1 MRSVLAG
8 CLAIASVIVVDSHA
22 LEAQRAAPLSL
33 VAQPAR
39 ARADSA
45 RVLRGARQAQA
56 AFERLRFRHLPWSNS
71 GGGSG
76 GRCDEHIGR
85 FCIWH
90 EDEET
95 PPWKA
100 PPEAE
105 PVKTGR
111 DRMLAGLAEAADAS
125 PGDAWVAGQRVRYLV
140 EAGRPAEAVAAA
152 RACRSDAWWCRA
164 LEGYAH
170 HAAGAHTDAE
180 AAFAAAVAAMP
191 EDERR
196 EWTDLTPILEDGDAR
211 ALRRLPQ
218 PARDSLAARL
228 WWLADPFWS
237 LPGNDRRT
245 EHFAR
250 LVADRFQDRAR
261 VTEGLAWA
269 SDLREILLRYGHP
282 TGWERIRVPYI
293 TQSRA
298 SVVTHY
304 APEAYEFLPRLRDA
318 REPTL
323 LAPGEW
329 KLEKHRARTSYAPP
343 AAASMDELP
352 HQLAVFRRGGR
363 AEVVAAFALEHDSL
377 PAAPEIEAALVLAR
391 DERSE
396 PVTAAARAAGRR
408 AVLRATAAPE
418 TAMVSLEVRERATRR
433 AARARF
439 GADLRPQ
446 PGERITLSDVLLL
459 SDAAA
464 RPTTLDEAAPLAR
477 SDTRLAPGERLSL
490 FWEVYGLEPG
500 MDSVTVSVAVARRAV
515 GGLRRAAERLGLA
528 RTATPVRMRW
538 NEEIRAGD
546 VLARSLAIAIPN
558 LHSGDYVLEV
568 AVRAK
573 GGASASTLRDITVE
587 RESERER
594 RKR

>member
-1 MRSVLAG
+1 MRSALAG
-8 CLAIASVIVVDSHA
+8 CLAVASVVALGAPA
-22 LEAQRAAPLSL
+22 LEAQRAAPVSL

-56 AFERLRFRHLPWSNS
+56 AFERLRFRHLPWSSS
-71 GGGSG
+71 GGGGG

-100 PPEAE
+100 PPEPG

-111 DRMLAGLAEAADAS
+111 DRLLAGLAEAADAS

-152 RACRSDAWWCRA
+152 RACRSEPWWCRA

-170 HAAGAHTDAE
+170 HAAGAHVDAE
-180 AAFAAAVAAMP
+180 AAFAAAVEAMP
-191 EDERR
+191 AEERR
-196 EWTDLTPILEDGDAR
+196 EWTDLSPLLEDGDAR
-211 ALRRLPQ
+211 ALRRLPAG
-218 PARDSLAARL
+218 ARDSLERRL

-237 LPGNDRRT
+237 LPGNDRKT

-269 SDLREILLRYGHP
+269 SDLREILLRYGQP
-282 TGWERIRVPYI
+282 TGWERIRTPYI
-293 TQSRA
+293 TQSAA
-298 SVVTHY
+298 SVITHY
-304 APEAYEFLPRLRDA
+304 APESYEFLPRLRDV
-318 REPTL
+318 REPAL
-323 LAPGEW
+323 LGPGEW
-329 KLEKHRARTSYAPP
+329 KLEDHRARTSYAPH
-343 AAASMDELP
+343 AAVSVDELP
-352 HQLAVFRRGGR
+352 HQLAVFRRGGL

-377 PAAPEIEAALVLAR
+377 PAAPEVEAALVLAR
-391 DERSE
+391 DERAE
-396 PVTAAARAAGRR
+396 PVTVTARMPGRR
-408 AVLRATAAPE
+408 AVLRAAAAPE
-418 TAMVSLEVRERATRR
+418 TVMASLEVRERATRR
-433 AARARF
+433 AGRARF
-439 GADLRPQ
+439 GADLRLE

-459 SDAAA
+459 ADPDA
-464 RPTTLDEAAPLAR
+464 RPATLDEAAPLAR
-477 SDTRLAPGERLSL
+477 ASTRLAPGERVAL
-490 FWEVYGLEPG
+490 FWEVYGVEPG
-500 MDSVTVSVAVARRAV
+500 MDSVTVSVAVARKTV
-515 GGLRRAAERLGLA
+515 GGIRRAAERLGLA
-528 RTATPVRMRW
+528 RAATPVRMRW
-538 NEEIRAGD
+538 NEEIAAGD

-558 LHSGDYVLEV
+558 LPAGDYVLEV
-568 AVRAK
+568 AVRAR
-573 GGASASTLRDITVE
+573 GGASASTLREITV
-587 RESERER
+587 ERER

>member
-1 MRSVLAG
+1 
-8 CLAIASVIVVDSHA
+8 VD
-22 LEAQRAAPLSL
+22 
-33 VAQPAR
+33 
-39 ARADSA
+39 
-45 RVLRGARQAQA
+45 
-56 AFERLRFRHLPWSNS
+56 
-71 GGGSG
+71 
-76 GRCDEHIGR
+76 
-85 FCIWH
+85 
-90 EDEET
+90 
-95 PPWKA
+95 
-100 PPEAE
+100 
-105 PVKTGR
+105 
-111 DRMLAGLAEAADAS
+111 
-125 PGDAWVAGQRVRYLV
+125 
-140 EAGRPAEAVAAA
+140 
-152 RACRSDAWWCRA
+152 
-164 LEGYAH
+164 
-170 HAAGAHTDAE
+170 
-180 AAFAAAVAAMP
+180 
-191 EDERR
+191 
-196 EWTDLTPILEDGDAR
+196 
-211 ALRRLPQ
+211 
-218 PARDSLAARL
+218 RL

-237 LPGNDRRT
+237 LPGNDRKT
-245 EHFAR
+245 EHYAR

-269 SDLREILLRYGHP
+269 SDLREILLRYGQP
-282 TGWERIRVPYI
+282 TGWERIRTPYI

-304 APEAYEFLPRLRDA
+304 APESYEFLPPLRDA

-323 LAPGEW
+323 LGPGEW
-329 KLEKHRARTSYAPP
+329 KLEDKRARTSYAP
-343 AAASMDELP
+343 AAAVSVDDLP

-396 PVTAAARAAGRR
+396 PVAAAARVPGRR
-408 AVLRATAAPE
+408 GVVRAAAAAE
-418 TAMVSLEVRERATRR
+418 AAMVSLEVRERATRR

-439 GADLRPQ
+439 GADLRLQ

-464 RPTTLDEAAPLAR
+464 RPATLDEAAPLAR
-477 SDTRLAPGERLSL
+477 ADTRLAPGERVSL

-538 NEEIRAGD
+538 NEEIPAGD

-558 LHSGDYVLEV
+558 LPSGDYVLEV

-573 GGASASTLRDITVE
+573 GGASASTLREIIVE
-587 RESERER
+587 PESERAR